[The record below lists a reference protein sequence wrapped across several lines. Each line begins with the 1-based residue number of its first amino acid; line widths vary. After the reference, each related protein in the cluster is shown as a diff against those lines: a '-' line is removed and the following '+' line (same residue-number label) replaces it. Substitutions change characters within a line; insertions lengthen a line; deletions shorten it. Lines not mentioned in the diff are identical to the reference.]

1 MAQMEEV
8 EPLVADAKRLA
19 TLLAV
24 SLRSVRSMNAS
35 GKLPRPVRIG
45 GRVVWRMEE
54 IRDWLAAGAPDRA
67 AWERMQE
74 A

>member
-1 MAQMEEV
+1 MEEV